1 MRPSQFLVDIQQIT
15 SKETERFEKMRS
27 PEMQSSP
34 AYLVSSSSG
43 HKMGSLNNAITTDKF
58 KEIIDNLFV
67 PTASAFKKKA
77 KEKEFRRP
85 T

>member
-1 MRPSQFLVDIQQIT
+1 MNLSSANT
-15 SKETERFEKMRS
+15 TE
-27 PEMQSSP
+27 
-34 AYLVSSSSG
+34 
-43 HKMGSLNNAITTDKF
+43 KF

-67 PTASAFKKKA
+67 PTASAFKKKT

>member
-1 MRPSQFLVDIQQIT
+1 ML
-15 SKETERFEKMRS
+15 
-27 PEMQSSP
+27 
-34 AYLVSSSSG
+34 
-43 HKMGSLNNAITTDKF
+43 SLNNANTTEKF

-67 PTASAFKKKA
+67 PTASTFKKKT